1 MHYNSLYAFHQIIYE
16 NFNEADLKHKLF
28 RNLARQYGYGE
39 SILNIEW
46 LSNNQKEV
54 YLQPDFGTDMG
65 ICDWVTPNFN
75 ETDSLELIHVKP
87 GSETG
92 SNNGLQLILDAE
104 TFDYGTPTV

>member
-1 MHYNSLYAFHQIIYE
+1 M
-16 NFNEADLKHKLF
+16 
-28 RNLARQYGYGE
+28 ARQWKGE
-39 SILNIEW
+39 MILGIGWRGGNTG
-46 LSNNQKEV
+46 V
-54 YLQPDFGTDMG
+54 YHEHGFGTDMG

>member
-1 MHYNSLYAFHQIIYE
+1 MYQFYQLIYE
-16 NFNEADLKHKLF
+16 NIYGPNLKHKLF

-46 LSNNQKEV
+46 LSNNKKEV
-54 YLQPDFGTDMG
+54 YFQPDFVTDMG

-75 ETDSLELIHVKP
+75 QSDSLKLIDVKP